1 MPYTI
6 EELIAIISPIADRY
20 GVKSLSLF
28 GSYARGDASSQSD
41 LDLLVDKGRMNGLFE
56 YYSFLDELETALNLH
71 VDLVT
76 TRIQDRAFLDAINGE
91 KKVLY
96 EGK

>member
-1 MPYTI
+1 MPYSI
-6 EELIAIISPIADRY
+6 EELVAIISPIAKRY

-41 LDLLVDKGRMNGLFE
+41 LDLLVDKGRMSGLFE

-76 TRIQDRAFLDAINGE
+76 TRIQNQAFLDAINRE
-91 KKVLY
+91 KKVLF